1 MGKLFWQISTTV
13 DGFMSGPDGELER
26 TAGFTDADFQRY
38 ASEMLRSIG
47 GFVIGRK
54 TYELFVNYWPTAEGE
69 DADNLNRLPK
79 LVVSTTLEKVE
90 WNNATLVKG
99 DVPDAIRD
107 FTSRSEKDVAVFGS
121 SELASTL
128 IRASIIDE
136 FRILVTPF
144 VLGRGRRAFVND
156 LATHQLKLKWSEGW
170 ASGTVAQF
178 YVPIYK

>member
-26 TAGFTDADFQRY
+26 TAGFTDADFERY
-38 ASEMLRSIG
+38 ASEMLRSISG
-47 GFVIGRK
+47 IVIGRK
-54 TYELFVNYWPTAEGE
+54 TYELFVDYWPAADGE
-69 DADNLNRLPK
+69 DADNINGLPK

-99 DVPDAIRD
+99 DVPETVRD
-107 FTSRSEKDVAVFGS
+107 FASRSEKDVAVFGS
-121 SELASTL
+121 SELASSM
-128 IRASIIDE
+128 IRDRIIDE

-156 LATHQLKLKWSEGW
+156 LAPHQLILKKAEAW

-178 YVPIYK
+178 YEPIYK

>member
-26 TAGFTDADFQRY
+26 TAGFTEPDFERY
-38 ASEMLRSIG
+38 ASEMLRSIS

-54 TYELFVNYWPTAEGE
+54 TYELFVDYWPTAEGE

-79 LVVSTTLEKVE
+79 LIISTTLEKVE

-99 DVPDAIRD
+99 NVPETIRD
-107 FTSRSEKDVAVFGS
+107 FTSRSEKDVGVFGS
-121 SELASTL
+121 SELASSL
-128 IRASIIDE
+128 IRDRVIDE

-144 VLGRGRRAFVND
+144 ILGRGRRAFVND
-156 LATHQLKLKWSEGW
+156 LAPHQLKLKKSVGW

-178 YVPIYK
+178 YEPIYK